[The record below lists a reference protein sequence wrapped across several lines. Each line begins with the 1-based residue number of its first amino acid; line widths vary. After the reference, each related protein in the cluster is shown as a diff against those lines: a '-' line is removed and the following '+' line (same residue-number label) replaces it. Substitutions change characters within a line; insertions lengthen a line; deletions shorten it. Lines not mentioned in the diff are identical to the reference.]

1 MRTLLRALFCAVVIG
16 VIAGCGGGGET
27 YQKPAKFTPAP
38 EKGAQPVV
46 DQGKGAPA
54 PLTLPKKG
62 GPKGG

>member
-16 VIAGCGGGGET
+16 VVGGCGGEAEKFV
-27 YQKPAKFTPAP
+27 KPKTFAP
-38 EKGAQPVV
+38 PPDKGAQPVI
-46 DQGKGAPA
+46 DQGKGPP